1 MMRSLVSGSM
11 RFRLLVV
18 AAAVATLLVGIT
30 QLHDMPTDVLPEYG
44 PTTVEIQT
52 EALGLSAE
60 EVEQLVTVPM
70 EQDLLNGVA
79 FLDDIRS
86 ESVPGLSRILLIFEP
101 GTDLFKA
108 RQVVAE
114 RLTQTAALPQVSK
127 PPRMLQP
134 LSSTNRVLMVG
145 VSSKTVS
152 PIQMSVLARWTIVPR
167 LVGLPG
173 VANVS
178 IWGFQD
184 RQLQVQ
190 VDPERLRDRHVSLLQ
205 VIDTTGNAL
214 WVSPLTFLEASTP
227 GTGGFVDTAN
237 QRLGVYHVSP
247 IHTAADLAKVRVE
260 GTNSSKLRLGDV
272 ASVVEDHQPLI
283 GDALSNGG
291 PGLLLVVQKLPGAST
306 TDVTRRVERT
316 LAAME
321 PGLSGLQFDTSVYRP
336 AGYIEHSIHN
346 LGTALWIG
354 LILMALA
361 LAALFLR
368 LRTTLICLV
377 VIPLSLVVAALVLYV
392 LGTTMNAI
400 VLAGLVAALA
410 IVIDDAVVGVEN
422 VAHRL
427 QEQRSDESGRSTAA
441 VILDATLEMRGAT
454 AYATVV
460 IALSIL
466 PLFFMKGLAG
476 SFFPDVAGAYL
487 LALLA
492 SMVVALIVT
501 PALSLLL
508 LSRPAL
514 GREPPLSLRLRRGY
528 ASALG
533 SIVRRPRPLYIGAAV
548 VAVAALAAA
557 PVLGGPLLPRLK
569 EEQLLIRWDGPPGTS
584 LQEMNRIT
592 ARAARE
598 LRSLPG
604 VRDVGGH
611 GGRAVT
617 GDQVVG
623 ANSAELWVSIDRA
636 ADYDATVASVR
647 NVVAG
652 YPGLSKSIDTYS
664 NERVHEVLTGQK
676 KDVAV
681 RIYGEDLGTLR
692 NQANLVRQSITQ
704 IRGIANARVDLPAEE
719 PTLQIE
725 VNLDKAQ
732 AHGIKPGDVRRAAA
746 TLLSGIV
753 VGSLFEQ
760 QKVFDVV
767 VWGEPGIRNNL
778 TSIRRLLIDTPDGG
792 HVRLGGVADVRVA
805 ASPTVIRRQ
814 AVSRYLDVTADVSG
828 RDRGSVVSD
837 VRSHV
842 EAMRF
847 PLEYHAEVLAPS
859 GQPINRLLTLAIA
872 AAAGILLVLQA
883 FFGSW
888 RLAALSL
895 LSLPLA
901 VTGGVLATL
910 AVGRTLSFGT
920 VIGLAAVLG
929 LAARQSMLLVGRL
942 RRLEETDRRRG
953 GTELVIRGSQD
964 RLLPIVTTSL
974 VTAMAMLPLV
984 VLGSRPGY
992 ELVHPLAVVVLGG
1005 LVSSTVVTLFVVPAL
1020 YSSFGFSP
1028 EREPV
1033 EEPEDL
1039 VSVLAPTPE
1048 VATGAAAAAAE
1059 THVVPDP
1066 SS

>member
-1 MMRSLVSGSM
+1 MMRALVGGSV

-18 AAAVATLLVGIT
+18 AAAAVLLVVGFT
-30 QLHDMPTDVLPEYG
+30 QLHDMPTDVLPEFG

-127 PPRMLQP
+127 APRMLQP

-152 PIQMSVLARWTIVPR
+152 PLQMSVLTRWTIVPR

-178 IWGFQD
+178 VWGLQD

-190 VDPERLRDRHVSLLQ
+190 VDPERLRADNVSLPQ

-237 QRLGVYHVSP
+237 QRLGIYHVSP
-247 IHTAADLAKVRVE
+247 IKTATDLAKVRVE
-260 GTNSSKLRLGDV
+260 GTDGRKLRLGDV
-272 ASVVEDHQPLI
+272 ANVVEDHQPLI
-283 GDALSNGG
+283 GGAVTNGG

-306 TDVTRRVERT
+306 TDVAQRVERA
-316 LAAME
+316 LHEMQ
-321 PGLSGLQFDTSVYRP
+321 PGLAGVEFDTNVYRP
-336 AGYIEHSIHN
+336 ASYVEDSIDN
-346 LGTALWIG
+346 LTKALIIAA
-354 LILMALA
+354 LLVALA

-368 LRTTLICLV
+368 LRTTLICLA
-377 VIPLSLVVAALVLYV
+377 VIPLSLVAAALVLYA
-392 LGTTMNAI
+392 LGATMNAI
-400 VLAGLVAALA
+400 VLTGLVAALV
-410 IVIDDAVVGVEN
+410 IVIDDAVVGVAN
-422 VAHRL
+422 VAQRL
-427 QEQRSDESGRSTAA
+427 QEQQEGENGKPTTA
-441 VILDATLEMRGAT
+441 VIVDATLEMRGAA

-460 IALSIL
+460 IALSVL
-466 PLFFMKGLAG
+466 PLFFLNGLAG
-476 SFFPDVAGAYL
+476 SFFPNLAGAYFV
-487 LALLA
+487 AVVV
-492 SMVVALIVT
+492 SMLVALTVT
-501 PALSLLL
+501 PALAVLL

-514 GREPPLSLRLRRGY
+514 GRESPLALLMRRGY
-528 ASALG
+528 GSSLG
-533 SIVRRPRPLYIGAAV
+533 AILRRPGPMYAVAGV
-548 VAVAALAAA
+548 VAVAALAVT
-557 PVLGGPLLPRLK
+557 PFLHISLLPTFK
-569 EEQLLIRWDGPPGTS
+569 EEQLLVRWNGPPGAS

-592 ARAARE
+592 ARAAAE

-623 ANSAELWVSIDRA
+623 ANSSELWVSIDPS
-636 ADYDATVASVR
+636 ADYDATVASVHR
-647 NVVAG
+647 VVAG
-652 YPGLSKSIDTYS
+652 YPGLSKTIETYS
-664 NERVHEVLTGQK
+664 NERAQEVLTGQS
-676 KDVAV
+676 KDVVV
-681 RIYGEDLGTLR
+681 RIYGEDLRTLGS
-692 NQANLVRQSITQ
+692 QANRVRQSIAN
-704 IRGIANARVDLPAEE
+704 IDGVANARVDLPAEE

-725 VNLDKAQ
+725 VNLDAAE

-767 VWGEPGIRNNL
+767 VWGTPRIRGDL
-778 TSIRRLLIDTPDGG
+778 TSIRRLLIDTPEGG
-792 HVRLGGVADVRVA
+792 HVRLGEVANVRVA

-814 AVSRYLDVTADVSG
+814 AVSRYLDVTADASG
-828 RDRGSVVSD
+828 RDRGAVLHD
-837 VRSHV
+837 VKSRV
-842 EAMRF
+842 AALRF

-859 GQPINRLLTLAIA
+859 GQPLARLLAILIA

-883 FFGSW
+883 LFGSW
-888 RLAALSL
+888 RLAALEF

-901 VTGGVLATL
+901 LSGGVLATL
-910 AVGRTLSFGT
+910 AVGGTISFGT

-929 LAARQSMLLVGRL
+929 LAARQGMLLIRRL
-942 RRLEETDRRRG
+942 RRLRGTDG
-953 GTELVIRGSQD
+953 GAGGAELVVQGSQD
-964 RLLPIVTTSL
+964 RLLPVVTTS
-974 VTAMAMLPLV
+974 VATALAMLPLV
-984 VLGSRPGY
+984 VLGSRAGY

-1005 LVSSTVVTLFVVPAL
+1005 VLSSTLVTLFVVPVL
-1020 YSSFGFSP
+1020 YTSFGFGP
-1028 EREPV
+1028 ELEPV
-1033 EEPEDL
+1033 EEGQDL
-1039 VSVLAPTPE
+1039 VSVLLPAPGVSTP
-1048 VATGAAAAAAE
+1048 TAAATAE
-1059 THVVPDP
+1059 AHVVPEAG
-1066 SS
+1066 S